1 MLGLFLKLHVAII
14 ATCSFNLKNYG
25 DGGGFNTPKKQLLPF
40 IWSEELCPSAL
51 DYNLS
56 VLNPPHLHNS
66 SFIFSL
72 IQQQAILQLCAQC
85 PSHWLEATMAV
96 TLFCHKPYCFSYVND
111 HVHWL
116 LSMRIPQFA
125 HEKKVKQGH
134 CQPRFYSKARAL
146 STQLYNFPVEN
157 MLVTVY
163 FIWTLRMKS

>member
-85 PSHWLEATMAV
+85 PSHWLEATIAV

-116 LSMRIPQFA
+116 VSMRIPQFA
-125 HEKKVKQGH
+125 HEKESQTRPLPASLLFKGQGTEH
-134 CQPRFYSKARAL
+134 
-146 STQLYNFPVEN
+146 T
-157 MLVTVY
+157 TV
-163 FIWTLRMKS
+163 